1 MFPAFRTVTVD
12 KLALGKNFKLS
23 QTQKSKVS
31 NQYESCSEYDLC
43 KMISEDFADTLYLV
57 PPIPTPD
64 HNLSEFCVAK
74 TWENVLPPS
83 YSLAF
88 FSIGH
93 SKCI

>member
-1 MFPAFRTVTVD
+1 MFPAFQTVTVD

-57 PPIPTPD
+57 PPIPTRADLRMPFGQRGFKFD
-64 HNLSEFCVAK
+64 RFTFQRALLWRSVVAH
-74 TWENVLPPS
+74 
-83 YSLAF
+83 Y
-88 FSIGH
+88 GG
-93 SKCI
+93 